1 MKFRSLSALMLLA
14 AFFCSTAHGDDR
26 IDLQSDS
33 TILSVLQ
40 ASAGKTVELRL
51 SAGEKIGGRVERVTD
66 NLVYL
71 SHLNG
76 ADFSEAFI
84 DVQDVTAVLMRSGT
98 R

>member
-1 MKFRSLSALMLLA
+1 MKSGSLSSLMLLVA
-14 AFFCSTAHGDDR
+14 LFCSPVHADDR

-71 SHLNG
+71 SHLSA
-76 ADFSEAFI
+76 ADFSEAVV
-84 DVQDVTAVLMRSGT
+84 DVQDVTAVLMRSGAK
-98 R
+98 